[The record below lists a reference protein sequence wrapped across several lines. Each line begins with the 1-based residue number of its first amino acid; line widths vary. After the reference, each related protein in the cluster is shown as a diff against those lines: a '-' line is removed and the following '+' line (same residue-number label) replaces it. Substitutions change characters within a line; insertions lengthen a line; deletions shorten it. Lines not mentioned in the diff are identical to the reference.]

1 MKIDL
6 ELNYPQLFLNLEK
19 LVYCPYL
26 YQWQNELNKFSK
38 WTLQGGGV

>member
-26 YQWQNELNKFSK
+26 YQ
-38 WTLQGGGV
+38 